1 MANEADMLSKKLFYI
16 VLGGTTVFAAVVF
29 VFIH

>member
-1 MANEADMLSKKLFYI
+1 MSNEADMLSKKLFYI
-16 VLGGTTVFAAVVF
+16 VLGGTVAFASIVF

>member
-1 MANEADMLSKKLFYI
+1 MYNEPDMLSKKLFFI
-16 VLGGTTVFAAVVF
+16 VLGGTVAFATIVF

>member
-1 MANEADMLSKKLFYI
+1 MSNEADMLSKKLFYI
-16 VLGGTTVFAAVVF
+16 VLGGTVVFSTVVF

>member
-1 MANEADMLSKKLFYI
+1 MSNEADMLSKKLFYI
-16 VLGGTTVFAAVVF
+16 VLGGTVVFASIVF

>member
-1 MANEADMLSKKLFYI
+1 MSNEADMLSKKLFYI
-16 VLGGTTVFAAVVF
+16 VLGGTAVFTAVVF